1 MSNKSSVAK
10 SLIGGL
16 FGGLI
21 VIWVGVSL
29 YFVMSEVITW
39 GQWSAYFCLGMA
51 GLFILQG
58 IAWLAIPGMRRS
70 FIGMLIP
77 AVFLSVVG
85 LVPILGGGWHAWGVW
100 WPLMLVAVGLVIIV
114 STVWGVL
121 SKHRKKEEET
131 K

>member
-1 MSNKSSVAK
+1 
-10 SLIGGL
+10 
-16 FGGLI
+16 
-21 VIWVGVSL
+21 
-29 YFVMSEVITW
+29 
-39 GQWSAYFCLGMA
+39 MA
-51 GLFILQG
+51 ALFILQG
-58 IAWLAIPGMRRS
+58 VAWLVIPGMRRS

-121 SKHRKKEEET
+121 SRQRKKCEEET